1 MIGALIAKLILILT
15 LALAGI
21 AVPLKQ
27 LPIER
32 LPYADEMEE
41 AARIQQRAGELIKAE
56 KLRRGIELAEEDVW
70 EIGIMG
76 PHFTAITTTSGGA
89 AEKRTCQLP
98 DFAALCVKYF
108 HEAGLKPGDRVG
120 ANFSGSYPGLNLAA
134 ICAAEAM
141 GLELVYSSSVGS
153 STYGANCPGYTFPEM
168 LKTLYDAG
176 LISRMPGMITLG
188 GGGDMGW
195 NMAGYELEDDEWI
208 AEIEDMKARLLEEGL
223 AYETNIE
230 SYSQDIAIHEALYGD
245 VKAFVNAGGNGL
257 GLGHNDGV
265 ILEVGSGLLEP
276 QAVEVNEHS
285 GFVERYLAK
294 GIPVIHLL
302 NVHALCEEG
311 IPFDPVRPPEIGT
324 SPVYYGGWR

>member
-1 MIGALIAKLILILT
+1 MIGAAVGKLILILVLT
-15 LALAGI
+15 LGGFVA
-21 AVPLKQ
+21 PLKD
-27 LPIER
+27 LPLER

-76 PHFTAITTTSGGA
+76 PHFTAITTTSGGE

-108 HEAGLKPGDRVG
+108 HEAGLQPGDRVG

-134 ICAAEAM
+134 VCAAEAM

-176 LISRMPGMITLG
+176 LISRMPAMITLG

-195 NMAGYELEDDEWI
+195 NMAGYALEDDEWI
-208 AEIEDMKARLLEEGL
+208 AEIEEMKARLIEEGL
-223 AYETNIE
+223 AYETDIE
-230 SYSQDIAIHEALYGD
+230 NFAQDITIHEAVYGD
-245 VKAFVNAGGNGL
+245 VRAFVNAGGNGL

-265 ILEVGSGLLEP
+265 ILDIGNGLLEP
-276 QAVEVNEHS
+276 QDVAVNEHS
-285 GFVERYLAK
+285 GFVERYLAR

-302 NVHALCEEG
+302 NVHALCGEG